1 MLDGE
6 DDNVFMQV
14 DLTKTHNER
23 YKMHFIGKVKLCLL
37 STIFLGFK
45 HTKKSKVKIATFFNI
60 DNYN

>member
-45 HTKKSKVKIATFFNI
+45 HTKKKQGKNSYFLQH
-60 DNYN
+60 